1 MKTLAKKILTGIMLF
16 TPALTLGQGNFGTNV
31 PTTNI
36 TSLSA
41 VESVITKIVNWLTG
55 LFFVA
60 AILFIFYA
68 AFLYLTAAG
77 DEDKVHKAKNQLMY
91 SIVAIAVALL
101 AGTMRYIVQSILS

>member
-1 MKTLAKKILTGIMLF
+1 MKNLAKKALTGIMLL
-16 TPALTLGQGNFGTNV
+16 TPVLAFGQFNTNV

-60 AILFIFYA
+60 VILFIFYA
-68 AFLYLTAAG
+68 AFLYLTSAG
-77 DEDKVHKAKNQLMY
+77 DEEKVKKAKDQLLY
-91 SIVAIAVALL
+91 SVIAIAVALL

>member
-1 MKTLAKKILTGIMLF
+1 MKNLAKKALTGIMLLSPVLAF
-16 TPALTLGQGNFGTNV
+16 GQNFGTNV
-31 PTTNI
+31 PTTNV

-41 VESVITKIVNWLTG
+41 VESIITKIVNWLTG

-68 AFLYLTAAG
+68 AWLYLTAAG
-77 DEDKVHKAKNQLMY
+77 DEDKVQKAKSQLLY

>member
-1 MKTLAKKILTGIMLF
+1 MKKIAKKVLVGIMLLSPVLAF
-16 TPALTLGQGNFGTNV
+16 GQSFGTNV
-31 PTTNI
+31 PTTNV

-68 AFLYLTAAG
+68 AFLYLTAGG
-77 DEDKVHKAKNQLMY
+77 DEEKVKKAKNQLMY